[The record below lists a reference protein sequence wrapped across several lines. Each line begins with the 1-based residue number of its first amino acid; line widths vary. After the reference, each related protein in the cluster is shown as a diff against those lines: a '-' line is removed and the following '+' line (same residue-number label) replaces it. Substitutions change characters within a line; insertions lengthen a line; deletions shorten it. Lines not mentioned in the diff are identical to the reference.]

1 LRTKIITEILDI
13 INCVTNERAL
23 FFNSRKQVLVK
34 RLYAAK
40 DFNYWQ
46 IMQEIFIDKKKKRML
61 ILSETWQN

>member
-1 LRTKIITEILDI
+1 M
-13 INCVTNERAL
+13 NVHC

-61 ILSETWQN
+61 KDLIRNLAKLT